1 MQLPVLNLP
10 LSAIGQLDLHVQLS
24 LTHHQVQIHTSFHR
38 FMEIGQVKKIQHK
51 CSINTRKKT
60 FQVAGVSISTEG
72 RQNVS
77 ATLLIVVGYFF
88 PRKKKQLV

>member
-38 FMEIGQVKKIQHK
+38 FMEIGQVKKIQYK
-51 CSINTRKKT
+51 CSINTRK
-60 FQVAGVSISTEG
+60 
-72 RQNVS
+72 
-77 ATLLIVVGYFF
+77 TLSKLQLKSGQYPVRMTWK
-88 PRKKKQLV
+88 PRRGLRSKNPK

>member
-38 FMEIGQVKKIQHK
+38 FMEIGHIFHKKYILIQHFKVLEHHYQVKK
-51 CSINTRKKT
+51 KT
-60 FQVAGVSISTEG
+60 V
-72 RQNVS
+72 
-77 ATLLIVVGYFF
+77 
-88 PRKKKQLV
+88 

>member
-38 FMEIGQVKKIQHK
+38 FMEIGQVKKIRYK
-51 CSINTRKKT
+51 CSIDTRKTLSK
-60 FQVAGVSISTEG
+60 FQLKSGHCPVRMTWK
-72 RQNVS
+72 
-77 ATLLIVVGYFF
+77 
-88 PRKKKQLV
+88 PRRGLKE

>member
-38 FMEIGQVKKIQHK
+38 FKEIGQVKKIQFK
-51 CSINTRKKT
+51 CSINTRK
-60 FQVAGVSISTEG
+60 
-72 RQNVS
+72 
-77 ATLLIVVGYFF
+77 TLSKLQLKSGQDPVRMTWK
-88 PRKKKQLV
+88 PRRGLRSKNPK

>member
-38 FMEIGQVKKIQHK
+38 FKEIGDQVKK
-51 CSINTRKKT
+51 NT
-60 FQVAGVSISTEG
+60 V
-72 RQNVS
+72 
-77 ATLLIVVGYFF
+77 
-88 PRKKKQLV
+88 